1 MTMSSPVDRSDVH
14 TPDPQAL
21 RLAKLFD
28 LRTFIGAL
36 FLIFGVV
43 VGLEGLVASRASI
56 AKAAGINM
64 SLWTGVSMLV
74 VGVVFIG
81 WVLAKPPSLEV
92 KRQDLSHTP
101 GSDRH

>member
-1 MTMSSPVDRSDVH
+1 MTMSSPIDRSDVH
-14 TPDPQAL
+14 MPDPQAL

-43 VGLEGLVASRASI
+43 VTLEGLVASKASI

-64 SLWTGVSMLV
+64 SLWTGVSMLA
-74 VGVVFIG
+74 VGVVFIA

-92 KRQDLSHTP
+92 KRQDLSHRP
-101 GSDRH
+101 GTGGH

>member
-1 MTMSSPVDRSDVH
+1 MTMSSPVDRSDVP

-28 LRTFIGAL
+28 LRSFIGAL

-43 VGLEGLVASRASI
+43 VSLEGLVASKGSI

-64 SLWTGVSMLV
+64 SLWTGVCMLG
-74 VGVVFIG
+74 VGVVFIV

-92 KRQDLSHTP
+92 KHQDLSHAP
-101 GSDRH
+101 RSEEH